1 MAETPAHMAEAVPA
15 AMAPAVIELPAEPG
29 EPRKR
34 KPPRRRRAR
43 FVGIRFD
50 EEEFA
55 RLDGRARDAGLTA
68 GAYLRSCALGD
79 AGPRAKRRVPVDREE
94 LARLSVAVGRV
105 GNNVNQIAH
114 ALNSGGDVVP
124 AEIVEAI
131 GAVMETL
138 GDIRRVMGRDR
149 ER

>member
-1 MAETPAHMAEAVPA
+1 MAEAPA
-15 AMAPAVIELPAEPG
+15 HIAEAAPAIVEFPAGAG

-43 FVGIRFD
+43 FVGIRLAD
-50 EEEFA
+50 DEFA
-55 RLDGRARDAGLTA
+55 RLDGRAREAGLSA

-79 AGPRAKRRVPVDREE
+79 SGPRAKRRVPVDREE
-94 LARLSVAVGRV
+94 LARLSVAIGRV

-114 ALNSGGDVVP
+114 ALNAGGDVML
-124 AEIVEAI
+124 AEIAVAI

-138 GDIRRVMGRDR
+138 GDIRRTLGRDR
-149 ER
+149 QG

>member
-1 MAETPAHMAEAVPA
+1 MPEAPARMAEAASA
-15 AMAPAVIELPAEPG
+15 AVALPVVELPAVTV

-34 KPPRRRRAR
+34 KPPQRRRAR
-43 FVGIRFD
+43 FVGIRLD

-68 GAYLRSCALGD
+68 GAFLRSCALGD
-79 AGPRAKRRVPVDREE
+79 AGPRAKRRPPIEREE
-94 LARLSVAVGRV
+94 LARLSAAVGRV

-114 ALNSGGDVVP
+114 ALNAGGDVVP
-124 AEIVEAI
+124 AEIKSAI